1 MAAEALSDPREAAY
15 ASRAKARGITP
26 EKARELSDEDI
37 QLSRKQFLS
46 VYEDQKD
53 LRARLKADHDYVDG
67 VYADGKSKRWTT
79 QDKTDRSGRPML
91 SIDAMGGPIA
101 QVSNGLAEA
110 RPAADMMPLGRGA
123 DDDGAEVWE
132 GLIRRVQTAP
142 EAEFAGAY
150 AADHLVKL
158 GWGSWVLTAKYPDY
172 NGDPLDP
179 ANWEM
184 ELCRKWIENQHAV
197 WLGPATEP
205 DGSDRMF
212 GFILQPLTEDL
223 FDERFGEGEYKKN
236 KSAFAE
242 LGQVGAGMTAWQSE
256 HTVTVASWYRV
267 KSTKVTIQAQ
277 GQMTGER
284 VVSHRIVCLSTITA
298 TREYTYDELPIPYVP
313 IIHGLAKR
321 SNIDGDKDVKGMV
334 RGMKDPQDLV
344 NVYPSYIAE
353 TVAQGARTEVIAFDG
368 QIDEQNKG
376 FWDTSKRLPYRLA
389 HPTTTLDGTLVPPP
403 VIQTF
408 EPPIQGMTLALQ
420 QAESF
425 VRKAALLYDS
435 DSDETGAQLSKMSG
449 RAMIQRDR
457 KGELGNSDFMR
468 AYQFMILFEVKL
480 ILAWAPSV
488 YSAARALRFSGRNE
502 ESFAA
507 VTYFG
512 EQFQQ
517 DAQQLAQSIPPPKGQ
532 QKPVRPF
539 NLKAGRYDMK
549 ARVIKNPLTQKE
561 ENAQI
566 VRDVLP
572 TLPPQLQA
580 RAMPIFFEEG
590 IGGTIGKRLAAAV
603 SPNQETVPIE
613 EAKKAQAFIDAL
625 EKRVGQLEEEIERKT
640 VETQS
645 KERIASED
653 NATKL
658 ALEERKFQHEMQ
670 LEEMKLKYELEKLK
684 IQAQMATE
692 ARREGFDHDH
702 MTAALEHVEGQSAAE
717 REHEHAMEMQASK
730 PNGKGE

>member
-1 MAAEALSDPREAAY
+1 MATERSAY
-15 ASRAKARGITP
+15 ASRATARGVS
-26 EKARELSDEDI
+26 EAKARELSDDDLE
-37 QLSRKQFLS
+37 LARKQFLS
-46 VYEDQKD
+46 VYDEERE
-53 LRARLKADHDYVDG
+53 LRDRLKRDHEYVDG
-67 VYADGKSKRWTT
+67 VYPDGKSKRWTRT
-79 QDKTDRSGRPML
+79 ELAERGDRPAL

-123 DDDGAEVWE
+123 SDDGAEVWE
-132 GLIRRVQTAP
+132 GLIRRIQTTP

-150 AADHLVKL
+150 ASEHLTKL
-158 GWGSWVLTAKYPDY
+158 GRGAWVLTAKYPEY
-172 NGDPLDP
+172 TGDPDDP

-184 ELCRKWIENQHAV
+184 DLCRKWIENQHAV

-223 FDERFGEGEYKKN
+223 FDERFGVGEYVKN
-236 KSAFAE
+236 KSAFGE
-242 LGQVGAGMTAWQSE
+242 LGHVGAGMTAWQSE

-267 KSTKVTIQAQ
+267 KSEKVTLTAQ
-277 GQMTGER
+277 GPDGPTTR
-284 VVSHRIVCLSTITA
+284 TVPHRTVCLSTITA

-313 IIHGLAKR
+313 IMHGEAKR
-321 SNIDGDKDVKGMV
+321 SNIDGAKDVKGMV

-353 TVAQGARTEVIAFDG
+353 TVAQGARTEVLAYDG
-368 QIDEQNKG
+368 QIDNQNKG

-389 HPTTTLDGTLVPPP
+389 HPTTTLDGTLVPLPT
-403 VIQTF
+403 IQTF

-435 DSDETGAQLSKMSG
+435 DSDETGATLSKMSG

-480 ILAWAPSV
+480 ILAWAPHV

-517 DAQQLAQSIPPPKGQ
+517 DARTLAESIPPPKGRP
-532 QKPVRPF
+532 KPVQAF
-539 NLKAGRYDMK
+539 DLKQGRYDMK

-561 ENAQI
+561 ENSQI
-566 VRDVLP
+566 VREVLP
-572 TLPPQLQA
+572 ALPPQLQA
-580 RAMPIFFEEG
+580 RLMPIFFEEG

-603 SPNQETVPIE
+603 TPDNDAGPTRE
-613 EAKKAQAFIDAL
+613 EAQQAQQMIDAL
-625 EKRVGQLEEEIERKT
+625 TKRIGQLEDDQQAKRAELDSR
-640 VETQS
+640 
-645 KERIASED
+645 ERIEAAKIAADLEK
-653 NATKL
+653 AKL
-658 ALEERKFQHEMQ
+658 DAQVKMMLAE
-670 LEEMKLKYELEKLK
+670 YELK
-684 IQAQMATE
+684 QAAAQAE
-692 ARREGFDHDH
+692 FDARQ
-702 MTAALEHVEGQSAAE
+702 AALTHARGIEAGDRDAA
-717 REHEHAMEMQASK
+717 REVALQPADPTMMGDGGLA
-730 PNGKGE
+730 